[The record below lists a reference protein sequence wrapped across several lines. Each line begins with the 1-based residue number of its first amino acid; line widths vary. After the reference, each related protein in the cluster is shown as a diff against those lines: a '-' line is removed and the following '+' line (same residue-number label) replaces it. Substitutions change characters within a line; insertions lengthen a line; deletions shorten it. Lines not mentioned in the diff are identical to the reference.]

1 VQSFSFFIF
10 GVLLIYMREQ
20 GYNLPRSYRK
30 IGIGFF
36 LLAILTLVLGFYLI
50 WAKVTITIY
59 PSAAETSQELIF
71 TIKEGTGI
79 SSFLEDEVVPG
90 KIKIVEVEGSSPFTV
105 TGSKLVRSDIVG
117 EVTIINNYSK
127 EQTLIE
133 TTRLAD
139 PSDPETVLV
148 RLKKTITV
156 NPGQQIKV
164 QVYPE
169 RPDDFKD
176 IKPQRLIIPGLW
188 GPLQD
193 KIYAQN
199 SETLSNAGYAV
210 SVVTNDDLAQSEKD
224 LKEQL
229 YLQSLSEASQQ
240 LEAQET
246 LWPKLVSAK
255 IESVSHDA
263 QVGDEAAE
271 FTTTMKLKAVVVVF
285 DESHLISS
293 ARNRLKAD
301 LAENQQLVDLDSK
314 SFSYAVE
321 EYDLD
326 QAEATVRATFQSS
339 SIPLGADQFLDKS
352 KLLGLTKE
360 EIEVYFSQFP
370 EIESVEVK
378 FQPGW
383 LKKTPRFK
391 NKINIE
397 IGG

>member
-1 VQSFSFFIF
+1 
-10 GVLLIYMREQ
+10 MREQ

-30 IGIGFF
+30 IGVGFF

-59 PSAAETSQELIF
+59 PSAAEAGQELIF

-79 SSFLEDEVVPG
+79 SSFIEDEIVPG
-90 KIKIVEVEGSSPFTV
+90 KIKIVDVEGSSIFAA
-105 TGSKLVRSDIVG
+105 TGSKLIRSDVVG

-148 RLKKTITV
+148 RLKKTITIS
-156 NPGQQIKV
+156 PGQQIKV
-164 QVYPE
+164 QVYP
-169 RPDDFKD
+169 DDMDNFED
-176 IKPQRLIIPGLW
+176 IESKRLIIPGLW

-193 KIYAQN
+193 KIYAEN
-199 SETLSNAGYAV
+199 SETLSNTGYTV
-210 SVVTNDDLAQSEKD
+210 SIATDDNLIQSEKD

-229 YLQSLSEASQQ
+229 YFKALAEASQQ

-255 IESVSHDA
+255 VESVSHDV
-263 QVGDEAAE
+263 QPGDEAAE
-271 FTTTMKLKAVVVVF
+271 FTTAMKLKAVVVVF
-285 DESHLISS
+285 DESYLISS

-301 LAENQQLVDLDSK
+301 LADDQQLVDLDSK

-326 QAEATVRATFQSS
+326 RGEAEVRATFQSS
-339 SIPLGADQFLDKS
+339 SIPLSTDQFLDKS
-352 KLLGLTKE
+352 KLLGLTEE
-360 EIEVYFSQFP
+360 EIKVYFSQFP
-370 EIESVEVK
+370 DIEFVEVK

-397 IGG
+397 IGR